1 MGNKINQWLVV
12 SCGLLILTYVGYHTG
27 ILLEIFEK
35 DKSYI
40 AIVIASVFVACHFII
55 ARQITDFS
63 SEVEARLWFVAEWM
77 IACGMVGTVVGF
89 IMIFGEAFTALDVN
103 DPDTIAQVLV
113 DMAHGVGTALVTTLV
128 GLVCSFTLKGELV
141 FLCEEE

>member
-1 MGNKINQWLVV
+1 MGSKLNQWLVV
-12 SCGLLILTYVGYHTG
+12 SCGLVLLTFVGYHTG
-27 ILLEIFEK
+27 VLLEVFMM

-40 AIVIASVFVACHFII
+40 ALGITGVFIACHFVI
-55 ARQITDFS
+55 AKQITDYS
-63 SEVEARLWFVAEWM
+63 AEVEARLWFVAEWM

-103 DPDTIAQVLV
+103 DPETIATVLV

-128 GLVCSFTLKGELV
+128 GLICSFTLKGELV
-141 FLCEEE
+141 FLCEE